1 MQAKTFSEVLKFNP
15 YHDARGRFTSRGGGG
30 GGAAS
35 ASVDPG
41 ETRRVWAKP
50 GGGGG
55 SYTAGGATYK
65 PGGTYGDAEYS
76 VPASEKGK
84 LTVNIAPRADGFQD
98 GKYVFGNGNTA
109 ILRSG
114 NVVARDGTDT
124 RERVMYAVETE
135 VARLGGATEPGVFY
149 RGTNNPNEIKLLES
163 GKLKNSKNHDTG
175 ETEDGV
181 SVWDGMNYASH
192 DYTYKV
198 SGKVVGV
205 GSDGEPLLDPKTMK
219 VVGGIKNTSDYTKE
233 YNAAKKK
240 GEKAFMD
247 AYGWDKEQ
255 LKQATSGGYQRE
267 QLTSRAVKKSFSIL
281 KTDDDQRLVFG
292 WASISIKPT
301 GEQLEDRQHDM
312 IDPEDLEEAAYEYV
326 LHFRD
331 TGEEHLPSMRKKGK
345 LVESC
350 VFTEEKQ
357 RAIGI
362 PPGIIPVGWWI
373 GFYIEDDDTW
383 ARIKNGTYRMFSV
396 EGRAN
401 REPVEKADRP
411 VGCGVLVLRDGKILT
426 GTRLDRKSR
435 GQTGGP
441 GGHIEAGETP
451 EEAAIRETREEFGIT
466 CRNLIPLG
474 TTKGGWS
481 SVFVCTDFDG
491 EPHADG
497 EEMGHAKW
505 LTREDLRKRRL
516 FPAFRDSLRL
526 LDIAARKRTAKTFL
540 ETLRSRR
547 A

>member
-15 YHDARGRFTSRGGGG
+15 NHDSLGRFASAP
-30 GGAAS
+30 GGAGFTPS
-35 ASVDPG
+35 GTVDSNGNELSEEQEEFFSDSVLRDDDDNLMVMYHGTAAGDFDEFDP
-41 ETRRVWAKP
+41 
-50 GGGGG
+50 
-55 SYTAGGATYK
+55 
-65 PGGTYGDAEYS
+65 
-76 VPASEKGK
+76 EKLGQ
-84 LTVNIAPRADGFQD
+84 RADGTDYEGGEDEAIFGAVSSGGFFFADNAEDASGYGQNVREFYVNMKNPFYCHYDQFREIADEGGPDEVKRFIRGLKD
-98 GKYVFGNGNTA
+98 GSEYGEEYDGMVITGDFGKMEYCAFSPNQIKATDN
-109 ILRSG
+109 RNPSSG
-114 NVVARDGTDT
+114 NNVNKAD
-124 RERVMYAVETE
+124 A
-135 VARLGGATEPGVFY
+135 
-149 RGTNNPNEIKLLES
+149 
-163 GKLKNSKNHDTG
+163 
-175 ETEDGV
+175 
-181 SVWDGMNYASH
+181 
-192 DYTYKV
+192 
-198 SGKVVGV
+198 
-205 GSDGEPLLDPKTMK
+205 
-219 VVGGIKNTSDYTKE
+219 
-233 YNAAKKK
+233 KK

-255 LKQATSGGYQRE
+255 LNQATGGGYQRE
-267 QLTSRAVKKSFSIL
+267 QLTNRAVKKSFSIL

-411 VGCGVLVLRDGKILT
+411 VGCGVLVIRDGKILT

-466 CRNLIPLG
+466 CRNLVPLG

-481 SVFVCTDFDG
+481 SVFVCTEFDG

-526 LDIAARKRTAKTFL
+526 LDIAARKRIAKTFL
-540 ETLRSRR
+540 EILHSRR
-547 A
+547 T

>member
-1 MQAKTFSEVLKFNP
+1 MNAQTFREIVDS
-15 YHDARGRFTSRGGGG
+15 ARNRDSFGRFS
-30 GGAAS
+30 
-35 ASVDPG
+35 
-41 ETRRVWAKP
+41 
-50 GGGGG
+50 
-55 SYTAGGATYK
+55 
-65 PGGTYGDAEYS
+65 
-76 VPASEKGK
+76 
-84 LTVNIAPRADGFQD
+84 N
-98 GKYVFGNGNTA
+98 
-109 ILRSG
+109 
-114 NVVARDGTDT
+114 
-124 RERVMYAVETE
+124 
-135 VARLGGATEPGVFY
+135 ATE
-149 RGTNNPNEIKLLES
+149 RGF
-163 GKLKNSKNHDTG
+163 
-175 ETEDGV
+175 
-181 SVWDGMNYASH
+181 SV
-192 DYTYKV
+192 
-198 SGKVVGV
+198 
-205 GSDGEPLLDPKTMK
+205 
-219 VVGGIKNTSDYTKE
+219 
-233 YNAAKKK
+233 
-240 GEKAFMD
+240 
-247 AYGWDKEQ
+247 
-255 LKQATSGGYQRE
+255 
-267 QLTSRAVKKSFSIL
+267 L

-331 TGEEHLPSMRKKGK
+331 TGEEHLPSMRKKGQ

-435 GQTGGP
+435 GQLGGP
-441 GGHIEAGETP
+441 GGHIETGETP

-526 LDIAARKRTAKTFL
+526 LDIAAKKRTAKTFL

-547 A
+547 I